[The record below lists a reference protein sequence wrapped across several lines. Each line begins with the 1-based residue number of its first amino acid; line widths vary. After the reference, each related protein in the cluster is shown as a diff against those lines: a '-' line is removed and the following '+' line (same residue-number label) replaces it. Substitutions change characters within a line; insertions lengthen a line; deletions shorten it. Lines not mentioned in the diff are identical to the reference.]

1 MQGERVLAVLQRH
14 VVRFDPK
21 PFALPLA
28 AEEVRQRLS
37 VDDKFECA
45 RADIGMPRTSPILRP
60 HPDVVLSAVRD
71 ERRLRVGDRL
81 AHAVGEEI
89 WRAHLVHELGVVDP
103 STIVLKPLRLDLDR
117 FLSSR

>member
-1 MQGERVLAVLQRH
+1 MQGERVLALLKRH
-14 VVRFDPK
+14 IVRLDPV

-45 RADIGMPRTSPILRP
+45 RADIGMPRTSPVLRP
-60 HPDVVLSAVRD
+60 HPDVVLSAIRD
-71 ERRLRVGDRL
+71 KRRLRVGDGL
-81 AHAVGEEI
+81 AESVREEI
-89 WRAHLVHELGVVDP
+89 RRAHLVHELGVVDP